1 MMIIATGGNTETLVA
16 SVALPVCKP
25 QYWNQFIS
33 ASLFMDCTN
42 TIFAIQFLRNR
53 YAPLVH
59 AVSHKVG

>member
-1 MMIIATGGNTETLVA
+1 MMIIATGVNSETLVA
-16 SVALPVCKP
+16 SLALPVCKP

-33 ASLFMDCTN
+33 TSLFLDCTN